1 MNSVLKPLGAAGY
14 SMIEL
19 LTVLVIIGIGASVAT
34 PAIASYIDQARSQ
47 RALDRLVVDV
57 SYARM
62 MAVEDGRKS
71 AIRVQ
76 ADGTY
81 TIETLAPGGA
91 WTPIRTVRLGDD
103 YPGIVLSGT
112 VSALEF
118 SSRGLVENLAGE
130 AYIKVSVHGAR
141 DSVFVSPAGRAYRD
155 F

>member
-1 MNSVLKPLGAAGY
+1 MKFALKPLAAAGY

-19 LTVLVIIGIGASVAT
+19 LTVLVILGIGASIAT
-34 PAIASYIDQARSQ
+34 PAIAAYVDQARSQ
-47 RALDRLVVDV
+47 SALDRLVADV

-81 TIETLAPGGA
+81 TLETFTSSGSWA
-91 WTPIRTVRLGDD
+91 PIRTVRLADD

-130 AYIKVSVHGAR
+130 AYIKVSVNGAR